1 MYSSEREKERDLKHR
16 LGRVPRYGSVGGA
29 GAGPAQGPGLGDD
42 DNTYSHRSKDPR
54 GDKGTGSN
62 SGPPKSAGGNERS
75 GRGGE
80 RMASKSNQNN
90 NSNNGQIP
98 STGSGHSGN
107 AGGMYHINSDQR
119 VADEAR
125 YQ

>member
-1 MYSSEREKERDLKHR
+1 M
-16 LGRVPRYGSVGGA
+16 G
-29 GAGPAQGPGLGDD
+29 GAGPAQGPGLGPAQGSGLGDD

-80 RMASKSNQNN
+80 RMAGKSNQNN
-90 NSNNGQIP
+90 NSSNGQTP
-98 STGSGHSGN
+98 STSGVNGVNGGGAN

-125 YQ
+125 